1 MSRTIEELDSSQLLD
16 LVRELQAEV
25 AKLRAENESLREENQ
40 QLRDRIDELE
50 KKNPTPRVDEAYSV
64 SAEEKRRERN
74 SRKKKRKQQSKR
86 RGRRTTDEKVDLADS
101 MVILHPEEFEF
112 AQCHFVRQR
121 VVWRIRDGRAV
132 RVVYEIYHGPNNE
145 KPNLPGVFPRSEF
158 GMEIHVTVAFLVS
171 IIGLSMDKV
180 VGLLRFFWQL
190 ELSKSQVD
198 ALLNQLS
205 SRWQGEF
212 ETLCDLLAHS
222 AVVHADE
229 TSWSVRS
236 VWAFL
241 SEQAR
246 VLVFG
251 CHKDA
256 ATLAQI
262 LPKESFEGVLVSDN
276 AAVYQGFTQ
285 AQKCWAHLLRKAI
298 KLTLL
303 HPENDEYQTFLD
315 GLLDVYYQAKRFAAD
330 GRLGETGRASRVND
344 LDNLLAELLAKYCDD
359 EAEQPL
365 DAFAKDF
372 QNLVHE
378 LIRLMSEGELFTFVL
393 HPQATGTNNEAERS
407 LRGAAQDRR
416 TGRTSKTA
424 RGARRRSILSTVFES
439 LKLHCE
445 SMNLERV
452 VAEVISWQDAGESLF
467 DRLRVAAGLPPPQA
481 KPRLGSLVPNL
492 KPA

>member
-1 MSRTIEELDSSQLLD
+1 MSRTIEELNSSQLLE

-40 QLRDRIDELE
+40 QLRDRIADLE
-50 KKNPTPRVDEAYSV
+50 KKNPTPRVDEPYSV
-64 SAEEKRRERN
+64 DAEEKRRQKKARQ
-74 SRKKKRKQQSKR
+74 KKRQQKSKR
-86 RGRRTTDEKVDLADS
+86 RGRKTTEEKVDLAEQCEI
-101 MVILHPEEFEF
+101 VHPAEFDLE
-112 AQCHFVRQR
+112 QCHFVRER
-121 VVWRIRDGRAV
+121 VVWRIQDGRAV
-132 RVVYEIYHGPNNE
+132 RVVYELWHGPGNE
-145 KPNLPGVFPRSEF
+145 KPTLPGVFPRSEF
-158 GMEIHVTVAFLVS
+158 GIEIHVTVAFLVCMV
-171 IIGLSMDKV
+171 GLSMDKV
-180 VGLLRFFWQL
+180 VSLLRFFWRL

-205 SRWQGEF
+205 RRWQGEF

-246 VLVFG
+246 VMVFG
-251 CHKDA
+251 CRKDA

-303 HPENDEYQTFLD
+303 HPENDEYRTFLD
-315 GLLDVYYQAKRFAAD
+315 GLLKVYYQAKRFAAD
-330 GRLGETGRASRVND
+330 GRLGESGRAARVND

-359 EAEQPL
+359 EAKQPL
-365 DAFAKDF
+365 DTFAKDF

-393 HPQATGTNNEAERS
+393 YPDATGTNNEAERS
-407 LRGAAQDRR
+407 LRGAALDRR

-424 RGARRRSILSTVFES
+424 RGARRRSILASVFES
-439 LKLHCE
+439 LKLHLK
-445 SMNLERV
+445 SMTLDRV
-452 VAEVISWQDAGESLF
+452 VAEILSWQNAGESLF
-467 DRLRVAAGLPPPQA
+467 ERLHQAAGLPPPDS
-481 KPRLGSLVPNL
+481 KRLETIVPNL
-492 KPA
+492 EVT